1 MKKII
6 LALIVFSTT
15 ISTVVAQKV
24 YKKIFYKP
32 QTIETN
38 DLKVTIEDAVATPAG
53 VKFKLKL
60 INKTTD
66 YLIYKPNESIFKI
79 NGKEGKPNEN
89 WMIIR
94 PNESDWKV
102 IDLKGAEYM
111 AAQNFNFVLDGIYKA
126 KIDEGAISA
135 PDFILPPSKN
145 DFKAGGFSVVHVSNK
160 KTTARTDAKFKVI
173 YSGDKIGIFE
183 PNKVAMKMPDGKEF
197 ANYHSDKEPIVFE
210 KGKEEN
216 VSVAWKDIPT
226 ASGDMQKVDMTIL
239 WRESFKEVTPKKVP
253 SQNLEII
260 FDQETTDLKNK

>member
-6 LALIVFSTT
+6 IVFVLFFATFSTA
-15 ISTVVAQKV
+15 IAQKV

-38 DLKVTIEDAVATPAG
+38 DLKVTIEDAVSTPAG

-66 YLIYKPNESIFKI
+66 YLIYKPNESVFKI
-79 NGKEGKPNEN
+79 NGKEGKPNEE

-102 IDLKGAEYM
+102 IDLKGSEYM
-111 AAQNFNFVLDGIYKA
+111 ATQNFNFVLDGIYKA
-126 KIDEGAISA
+126 KINEGAIAA
-135 PDFILPPSKN
+135 PDFILPPSQN
-145 DFKAGGFSVVHVSNK
+145 EFKAGGFSVVHVSNK
-160 KTTARTDAKFKVI
+160 KTTARTDAKFKVT
-173 YSGDKIGIFE
+173 YNGDKIGIFE
-183 PNKVAMKMPDGKEF
+183 PNKVAMKMPDGKEY
-197 ANYHSDKEPIVFE
+197 ANYYSNKEPIVFE
-210 KGKEEN
+210 KGKEQN
-216 VSVAWKDIPT
+216 FSVAWKDVPT
-226 ASGDMQKVDMTIL
+226 ASGDMQKADMVIL

-260 FDQETTDLKNK
+260 LDQEMTDLKNK